1 MLGIAASGTTPYVIG
16 GLKDANQA
24 GITTACICCNPGSP
38 LAQEA
43 QYPIEVVVGPEFI
56 TGSTRMKSGTAQK
69 LILNMISSATMI
81 KLGRVE
87 DNSMVDMQLTN
98 NKLLERGTRMVM
110 EALQLDEAEALVFNR
125 LVSIEE
131 TWYFTSY
138 MQSLAAGSSAE
149 GNDLVLEFANLLLEN
164 PGAGRAFL
172 ANADSGAEFR
182 SARGVEGADYV
193 RFVGLVRR
201 ELDMLG
207 ESLN

>member
-1 MLGIAASGTTPYVIG
+1 MKEVSWRNIAELIGIAAIVASLIFV
-16 GLKDANQA
+16 GLQMRQTQTLAA
-24 GITTACICCNPGSP
+24 G
-38 LAQEA
+38 EA
-43 QYPIEVVVGPEFI
+43 FAI
-56 TGSTRMKSGTAQK
+56 TGATRVSVDQAIIDNADVWVRGSSG
-69 LILNMISSATMI
+69 
-81 KLGRVE
+81 E
-87 DNSMVDMQLTN
+87 
-98 NKLLERGTRMVM
+98 
-110 EALQLDEAEALVFNR
+110 QLDEAEALVFNM
-125 LVSIEE
+125 LVSSEE

-182 SARGVEGADYV
+182 SARGAEGADYV